1 MVAEHFINM
10 LYKIAKQRPE
20 GFTFNPIKNNFPT
33 NGFVVATDKT
43 QNCIGKVGLVK
54 VILFYLSNYDYCI
67 GGWRNED
74 GTMQFD
80 ASKVYLNVEDAINA
94 ARDNGQRAIY
104 DLHSGKAIMACD
116 YNNYTSCAIAA

>member
-1 MVAEHFINM
+1 MIAEHFINM

-33 NGFVVATDKT
+33 NGFAVATDKT
-43 QNCIGKVGLVK
+43 QDCIGKVGLVK
-54 VILFYLSNYDYCI
+54 VIMFYLSNYDYCI

-94 ARDNGQRAIY
+94 ALDNSQRAIFN
-104 DLHSGKAIMACD
+104 LSTGEVIMASD
-116 YNNYTSCAIAA
+116 YHNYSCCTMAA